1 MTSRT
6 AHVGKTSVMLSAPDH
21 ARVVGCAAAD
31 NAKSV
36 ARLAL
41 RHLDAIFRM
50 ACATRCDHMM
60 LPAHAIRS

>member
-31 NAKSV
+31 NAKSL

-41 RHLDAIFRM
+41 RHLDAIFLMQFSGSLAPRV
-50 ACATRCDHMM
+50 ATT
-60 LPAHAIRS
+60 